1 MKIKATYK
9 GLIIGMLMVAVSLFF
24 FYGMHLEANGPNQMW
39 VIVLLI
45 AGIVWSLL
53 DFHHSPNSLGAK
65 FKDYFSEG
73 FRTFIIITL
82 LMVVYTGVFYK
93 FNPSILEGV
102 IAKNEAMI
110 LQAGDKT
117 PAEISENSAKL
128 RSIFMPM
135 TISLTTV
142 TFLLFGA
149 ITTLIGSLFLKNA
162 RGERSI
168 GISTENLASSPNDA
182 LSNKINK

>member
-9 GLIIGMLMVAVSLFF
+9 GLITGMLMVTVSLFF

-53 DFHHSPNSLGAK
+53 DFHHSPNSYAAK

-73 FRTFIIITL
+73 FRTFIIVTL
-82 LMVVYTGVFYK
+82 LMVIYTGVFYK

-142 TFLLFGA
+142 TYLLFGA

-162 RGERSI
+162 RGERST
-168 GISTENLASSPNDA
+168 GIANENLASSPNDA
-182 LSNKINK
+182 LSNLSNK